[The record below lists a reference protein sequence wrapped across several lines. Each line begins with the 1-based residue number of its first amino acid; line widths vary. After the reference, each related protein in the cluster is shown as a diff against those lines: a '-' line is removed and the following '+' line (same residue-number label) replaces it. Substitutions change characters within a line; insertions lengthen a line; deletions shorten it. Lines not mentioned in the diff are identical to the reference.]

1 MCVFSKIKLEV
12 LLTSIENKNNMKSS
26 FLKLHLS
33 VIIAG
38 FTGVFGKLI
47 SLHQLPM
54 VFWRVAL
61 AAVLLGAILMI
72 THKLSKMKFVD
83 ILRFC
88 GVGVLLALHW
98 VFFFGSIK
106 ESNISVGV
114 VCYSLVGVFSALLEP
129 PISRKPFST
138 KDLLFSLI
146 TVGGIVLIFNFDTQ
160 FRFGIILGIISSGFA
175 SLFTITNKMVVERTG
190 STPSNALFHEMWG
203 GAIVLSAIALFAHG
217 QDPAMALMPSQTDF
231 LWLLVLASVCT
242 IWLQI
247 LQIQVLKKL
256 SAFTVNLAYNLEPIY
271 SIVIAVVLFNEA
283 REMTPSFII
292 GLALILLSVALQT
305 ISVAWSSR
313 KEATS
318 PA

>member
-1 MCVFSKIKLEV
+1 
-12 LLTSIENKNNMKSS
+12 MKSS

-33 VIIAG
+33 VLIAG

-61 AAVLLGAILMI
+61 AAILLAILLMI
-72 THKLSKMKFVD
+72 SHKLRRLKFAD
-83 ILRFC
+83 MAKLC

-106 ESNISVGV
+106 TSNISVGV

-129 PISRKPFST
+129 LISRTRFSS
-138 KDLLFSLI
+138 KDLLLSLL

-160 FRFGIILGIISSGFA
+160 FRYGIILGIVSSLFA
-175 SLFTITNKMVVERTG
+175 SLFTITNKIVVDRTG
-190 STPSNALFHEMWG
+190 ATPSVALFHEMCG
-203 GAIVLSAIALFAHG
+203 GSVVLGIVALFAHW
-217 QDPAMALMPSQTDF
+217 QEPSMALVPGLSDF
-231 LWLLVLASVCT
+231 LWLVVLASVCT

-271 SIVIAVVLFNEA
+271 SIIIAILLFNEA
-283 REMTPSFII
+283 REMTISFIA
-292 GLALILLSVALQT
+292 GLTLILLSVALQT
-305 ISVAWSSR
+305 LSVVWSSR
-313 KEATS
+313 KPATS
-318 PA
+318 PAS